1 MKRKVVWFRL
11 LPQAGDALEN
21 GEVPVGC
28 LLVYNDEVVGKG
40 RNEVNESKNVWN
52 MKESAW
58 FPVFFVAD
66 VRRNQWGLIHF

>member
-1 MKRKVVWFRL
+1 MTQTKRSITTDKLVLRVKMKRKVVWFRL

-52 MKESAW
+52 MKESA
-58 FPVFFVAD
+58 
-66 VRRNQWGLIHF
+66 